1 MAAEKEEVVFKIK
14 DLPPIRELTVAIR
27 ELMVA
32 IRELMVAIREL
43 MVAIRNPYTL
53 KATHA
58 AFAIPPKPEE
68 RVLATFCG
76 T

>member
-32 IRELMVAIREL
+32 N
-43 MVAIRNPYTL
+43 RNPYTL
-53 KATHA
+53 KATHAA